1 MRLGGKICLH
11 AMSLV
16 TIGLVIMYLAL
27 PESDREDIADKV
39 KRVKK
44 KELKLLNKL
53 D

>member
-1 MRLGGKICLH
+1 MKLGGKICLH
-11 AMSLV
+11 AMALI
-16 TIGLVIMYLAL
+16 TLGGVIMFLAL

-39 KRVKK
+39 KAVKK